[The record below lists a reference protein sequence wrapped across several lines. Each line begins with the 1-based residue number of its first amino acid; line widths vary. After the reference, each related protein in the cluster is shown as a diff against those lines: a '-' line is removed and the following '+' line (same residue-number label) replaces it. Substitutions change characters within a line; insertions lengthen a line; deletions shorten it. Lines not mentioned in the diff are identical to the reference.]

1 MKKIFFAIVVL
12 VSVLPGWSAVK
23 VDNLRCEYLLEPIG
37 LDASPLRLTWET
49 SGDGDI
55 TSIWVEV
62 RDHDTDAIVWT
73 SGALSPSTRRAEAAF
88 NAKPHKRYDWNV
100 KAFYDGDTRL
110 AIASSQF
117 ETGKLS
123 PADWSASWI
132 SDSLDREFEPAPV
145 FRKEFTVSP
154 GMREGRMYV
163 SAAGYYVVYINGER
177 VGDSHMDPGYTHYD
191 RRNLYATHDITN
203 FLKPGVN
210 TITAVLG
217 NGFYNCQSRAVWDFE
232 NARWR
237 DRPALICEIVT
248 IDEGGSVK
256 TAVATDSTW
265 KTATGPYT
273 YNNIYSGDR
282 YDARQEWAGVSEN
295 GFDDSRWTNSHVV
308 ASPSSVLKAQSMPPI
323 RPVEKII
330 PLLTRSWGD
339 TVFVFDMG
347 KNIAGVPSL
356 NVKGP
361 RGTKITVSSGEMLDT
376 AGRLM
381 LNNIDV
387 YYRPVKPG
395 EKFQTDEFIL
405 AGTGGKEYF
414 APEFT
419 YHGFRYVEV
428 KSDKPLTIA
437 PEDVQGLFMHTD
449 VQPVG
454 HFSSSSSLLNSIY
467 DATMLSY
474 LGNLH
479 SIPTDCPQREK
490 NGWTADA
497 HVAIDLALLNYDAI
511 TLYEKWMNDFADN
524 QRRSGNISGI
534 IPSSGW
540 GYGQW
545 PGPVWDAA
553 MFIIPEALYD
563 YYGDTRAIESLY
575 PAMERYFHWCRVNE
589 TADSLLENGIG
600 DWLSY
605 KAQTPTPFT
614 SSVYYYLDNVK
625 MARFARL
632 LGKDSAPYERK
643 ATSLKNKINE
653 IFFNKADSTYAN
665 GTQAALGVALYAGIV
680 PEKYEKAVAEKLR
693 NIVVANDH
701 FLDFGLLGS
710 KTVLRMLTRY
720 GYVDDAYAMATKT
733 EAPSWGYWLTECGH
747 TTLPETW
754 LLSPQFNDA
763 SLNHVFMGD
772 ISAWMTSDLAGI
784 NFDPECPGFEHIIF
798 RPHFPADL
806 DSASAIYMS
815 ARGGISSSWKRDGNS
830 IQLTVDVPHGCTAT
844 LELPEVTAVRLP
856 GQKAVIAST
865 CTVPAGRS
873 VINITPAK

>member
-1 MKKIFFAIVVL
+1 
-12 VSVLPGWSAVK
+12 
-23 VDNLRCEYLLEPIG
+23 
-37 LDASPLRLTWET
+37 
-49 SGDGDI
+49 
-55 TSIWVEV
+55 
-62 RDHDTDAIVWT
+62 
-73 SGALSPSTRRAEAAF
+73 
-88 NAKPHKRYDWNV
+88 
-100 KAFYDGDTRL
+100 
-110 AIASSQF
+110 
-117 ETGKLS
+117 
-123 PADWSASWI
+123 
-132 SDSLDREFEPAPV
+132 
-145 FRKEFTVSP
+145 
-154 GMREGRMYV
+154 
-163 SAAGYYVVYINGER
+163 
-177 VGDSHMDPGYTHYD
+177 SHMDPGYTHYD
-191 RRNLYATHDITN
+191 RRNLYASHDVTSL
-203 FLKPGVN
+203 LKPGKN

-217 NGFYNCQSRAVWDFE
+217 NGFYNCQSKAVWDFE
-232 NARWR
+232 TAHWR

-248 IDEGGSVK
+248 LGKDGKADI
-256 TAVATDSTW
+256 AVATDESW
-265 KTATGPYT
+265 KTETGPYT

-282 YDARQEWAGVSEN
+282 YDARIDWPGVRNN
-295 GFDDSRWTNSHVV
+295 GFDDSGWKNARVV
-308 ASPSSVLKAQSMPPI
+308 SAPSSLLKAQSMPSI
-323 RPVEKII
+323 RPVEKIT
-330 PLLTRSWGD
+330 PSLSASWGD
-339 TVFVFDMG
+339 TIFVFDMG
-347 KNIAGVPSL
+347 KNIAGVPAIS
-356 NVKGP
+356 VKGP
-361 RGTKITVSSGEMLDT
+361 RGTKLTVSSGEMLD
-376 AGRLM
+376 ADGRLM

-405 AGTGGKEYF
+405 AETGAPEYF
-414 APEFT
+414 SPEFT

-428 KSDKPLTIA
+428 KSSEPVSIS

-454 HFSSSSSLLNSIY
+454 YFSSSSPLLNSIY

-497 HVAIDLALLNYDAI
+497 HVAIDLALLNYDGI

-563 YYGDTRAIESLY
+563 YYGDTRAIEQLY
-575 PAMERYFHWCRVNE
+575 PSMERYFDWCRANE
-589 TADSLLENGIG
+589 TSDSLLENGIG

-632 LGKDSAPYERK
+632 LGKDPAPYDRK
-643 ATSLKNKINE
+643 AVYLKDKINE
-653 IFFNKADSTYAN
+653 LYFNKADSTYAN

-680 PEKYEKAVAEKLR
+680 PAEYEQAVAAKLR
-693 NIVVANDH
+693 DIVAANDH

-720 GYVDDAYAMATKT
+720 GYLEDAYKMATKT
-733 EAPSWGYWLTECGH
+733 TAPSWGYWLTECGY

-754 LLSPQFNDA
+754 TLSPQFNDA

-784 NFDPECPGFEHIIF
+784 NFDPARPGFEHIIF
-798 RPHFPADL
+798 RPHFPSGL
-806 DSASAIYMS
+806 DSASAIYLS
-815 ARGGISSSWKRDGNS
+815 VRGDISSSWRREGNS
-830 IQLTVDVPHGCTAT
+830 IVMTVDVPHGCEAT
-844 LELPEVTAVRLP
+844 LELPEASGLEIP
-856 GQKAVIAST
+856 GQVAVNAATAPI
-865 CTVPAGRS
+865 PAGRS
-873 VINITPAK
+873 VINITLAK